1 MLSKFHSTAIR
12 NGNSLLRS
20 GALLTSKQQQL
31 ASLASQEP
39 NEPRIVTKQ
48 IPGPKSV
55 QLRNE
60 LSELSQQAATVQLF
74 IDYEKCFGNF
84 LVDVDGNQ
92 FLGGHFLPHNA
103 IKKSIKQFQ

>member
-1 MLSKFHSTAIR
+1 MR
-12 NGNSLLRS
+12 NA
-20 GALLTSKQQQL
+20 ALLGGKPQQL

-39 NEPRIVTKQ
+39 NEPRIITKQ

-55 QLRNE
+55 QLKSE
-60 LSELSQQAATVQLF
+60 LDTLSQQAATVQLF

-92 FLGGHFLPHNA
+92 FLGAHLLDSKL
-103 IKKSIKQFQ
+103 IL